1 MALLTVE
8 LGKRFFPRCSEVINK
23 IMDDDITEITGFGHN
38 SSEEKRRRFLEL
50 QDVLSKAFS
59 EDKEEFD
66 RSSLSSSS
74 SSTSVGVIRTRR

>member
-1 MALLTVE
+1 ME